1 MFITRLKQGQFWIK
15 DKAKQPKVS
24 IFLGEFDKKTKNT
37 SLKEVDIILAGLQKQ
52 ISNLP
57 ENVFLI
63 NYPGEYDVKDV
74 MVRGIQ
80 DGEHIIYTIDLFGEK
95 IVYLEGLK
103 NTNIDDHKL
112 EQLGEVHVLITA
124 INGNDLDPKS
134 AVKIVNRIEPRLVIP
149 IDYKQEDLIQF
160 LKILG
165 VEHQPEEESLQIQAN
180 ALPEEGLMVRILKAS

>member
-1 MFITRLKQGQFWIK
+1 MFITRLGQGQFWIK
-15 DKAKQPKVS
+15 DKPKQPKVS
-24 IFLGEFDKKTKNT
+24 IFLGEFDVEKN
-37 SLKEVDIILAGLQKQ
+37 SLLKEIDILLIGLQKQ

-74 MVRGIQ
+74 MIRGIQ
-80 DGEHIIYTIDLFGEK
+80 DGNYIIYTIDLFGEK

-103 NTNIDDHKL
+103 NASIDDQKL
-112 EQLGEVHVLITA
+112 EQLGEVHVFITA

-149 IDYKQEDLIQF
+149 INYKQEDLSQF

-165 VEHQPEEESLQIQAN
+165 VEHQPEEDSLHIQAN
-180 ALPEEGLMVRILKAS
+180 TLPEEGLMVRILKNS

>member
-1 MFITRLKQGQFWIK
+1 MFITRLGQGQFWIK
-15 DKAKQPKVS
+15 DKPKKPKVS
-24 IFLGEFDKKTKNT
+24 IFLGEFDVEKN
-37 SLKEVDIILAGLQKQ
+37 SLLKEIDILLIGLQKQ

-74 MVRGIQ
+74 MIRGIQ
-80 DGEHIIYTIDLFGEK
+80 DGNYIIYTIDLFGEK

-103 NTNIDDHKL
+103 NASIDDQKL

-149 IDYKQEDLIQF
+149 INYKQEDLSQF

-165 VEHQPEEESLQIQAN
+165 VEHQPEEDSLHIQAN
-180 ALPEEGLMVRILKAS
+180 TLPEEGLMVRILKNS